1 MRLGSR
7 RIAVFMLGFEVAA
20 ALAGCTAEQRS
31 GTSTAGFSGA
41 DVKQV
46 APAQADGK
54 GQTPGAPVGRIGG
67 PERKLVRSAR
77 LALTAPDVKAAVDQA
92 RQIAIGAGGFTGAEH
107 TDSSSAT
114 LTLSVP
120 ADKLDAALGQLA
132 TLSGT
137 TVTSREQT
145 AQDVTDQTVDVEARL
160 ATQRASVER
169 VRALLARAN
178 SVSEIASVEGEL
190 TTRESELE
198 SLQRRRD
205 ALAGS
210 VAMSTVTL
218 SVSAPA
224 PAPAPANSG
233 GGFLGGLAGGW
244 DAFLAFGGGVLTV
257 LGALA
262 PFLLVLGT
270 PAVAAFWWFRRRR
283 AVSAVAPV
291 EPE

>member
-1 MRLGSR
+1 
-7 RIAVFMLGFEVAA
+7 MLGFGVAA

-31 GTSTAGFSGA
+31 GASTAGFSGA

-54 GQTPGAPVGRIGG
+54 GQTSGAPVGRIGG

-114 LTLSVP
+114 LTLSVA

-205 ALAGS
+205 ALVGS

-218 SVSAPA
+218 SVSA

-283 AVSAVAPV
+283 AVSPVAPV

>member
-1 MRLGSR
+1 
-7 RIAVFMLGFEVAA
+7 MLGFGVAA

-31 GTSTAGFSGA
+31 GASTAGFSGA

-54 GQTPGAPVGRIGG
+54 GQTSGAPVGRIGG

-114 LTLSVP
+114 LTLSVA

-205 ALAGS
+205 ALVGS

-218 SVSAPA
+218 SVSA

-283 AVSAVAPV
+283 GVSPVAPV

>member
-1 MRLGSR
+1 L
-7 RIAVFMLGFEVAA
+7 
-20 ALAGCTAEQRS
+20 
-31 GTSTAGFSGA
+31 SGA
-41 DVKQV
+41 DVKQLV
-46 APAQADGK
+46 PGAASAPEYGK
-54 GQTPGAPVGRIGG
+54 GQAPAVPAGQLGG

-92 RQIAIGAGGFTGAEH
+92 RQIAVGAGGFTGAEQ
-107 TDSSSAT
+107 TNSSSAT

-120 ADKLDAALGQLA
+120 ADKLDTSLGQLA
-132 TLSGT
+132 ALSGT

-198 SLQRRRD
+198 SLERRRD

-218 SVSAPA
+218 SVSGVAP
-224 PAPAPANSG
+224 PPAPANSG

-244 DAFLAFGGGVLTV
+244 VAFLAFGGGVLTV

-270 PAVAAFWWFRRRR
+270 PAVAVFWWFRRRR
-283 AVSAVAPV
+283 AVSPVAPV

>member
-7 RIAVFMLGFEVAA
+7 RIAVFMLGFGLAA

-233 GGFLGGLAGGW
+233 GFLGGLAGGW

-283 AVSAVAPV
+283 AVSPVAPV

>member
-1 MRLGSR
+1 MGSTFVNNR
-7 RIAVFMLGFEVAA
+7 GLIG
-20 ALAGCTAEQRS
+20 AE
-31 GTSTAGFSGA
+31 
-41 DVKQV
+41 
-46 APAQADGK
+46 
-54 GQTPGAPVGRIGG
+54 
-67 PERKLVRSAR
+67 
-77 LALTAPDVKAAVDQA
+77 
-92 RQIAIGAGGFTGAEH
+92 QIAIGAGGFTGAEH

-224 PAPAPANSG
+224 PAPANSG

-283 AVSAVAPV
+283 AVSPVAPV